1 MQGEVFKEKEF
12 IIRTKNFHAMGQ
24 LRLKTCCLLLIWKTA
39 RQREKLNILPRDK
52 MGRRMGRDVTRLY
65 YLSHPD
71 RSKTKKGV
79 LKQEKDVLT
88 EKNVLKQDKDILK
101 QFN

>member
-1 MQGEVFKEKEF
+1 
-12 IIRTKNFHAMGQ
+12 
-24 LRLKTCCLLLIWKTA
+24 
-39 RQREKLNILPRDK
+39 